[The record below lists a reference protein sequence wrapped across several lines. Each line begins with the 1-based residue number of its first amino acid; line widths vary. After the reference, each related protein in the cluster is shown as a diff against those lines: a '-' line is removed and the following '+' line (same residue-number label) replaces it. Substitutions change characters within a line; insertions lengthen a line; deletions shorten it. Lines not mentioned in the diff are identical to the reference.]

1 MRWPPCLLL
10 WLLAPAWGQ
19 SEGER
24 RCAQTGGEQGRCGR
38 RAALTARSRSPAQQN
53 FTLRCLQISSFFNSS
68 CSRTDGSA
76 WLGDLQ
82 THRWDNASDAIQFL
96 RPWAQGT
103 FSNEQWQKL
112 QRVFQV
118 YRLSFTRDIQELV
131 KMFPEGHL
139 HYPIE
144 LQMSAGC
151 AVCPGN
157 ASESFLQVAYQGE
170 HIVSFQG
177 TSWQK
182 APEAPPW
189 IELPIKVLN
198 SDQGTKEE
206 VQRLLNDT
214 CPQFLRGLLEAGKTD
229 LEKQE
234 KPVAWLSEGLS
245 PAHSHRQLVCHVS
258 GFSPKPVWVMWMR
271 GDQEEQNTHRGD
283 VLPNADGT
291 WYLQASLDVEAGA
304 AAGLACWVKHSS
316 LGGQPIVLYWAGGKP
331 LTTGLLTLIV
341 FMLLTVV
348 SCMFIA
354 VYHTRKRC
362 FYQDIL

>member
-10 WLLAPAWGQ
+10 GLLARVWGP
-19 SEGER
+19 SE
-24 RCAQTGGEQGRCGR
+24 
-38 RAALTARSRSPAQQN
+38 ARQN

-68 CSRTDGSA
+68 CSRTDGAA

-131 KMFPEGHL
+131 KMVPEGHL

-144 LQMSAGC
+144 LQGSAGC
-151 AVCPGN
+151 ALYPGN

-189 IELPIKVLN
+189 VELPIKVLN
-198 SDQGTKEE
+198 RDQGTKEE

-245 PAHSHRQLVCHVS
+245 SARGHRQVVCHVS
-258 GFSPKPVWVMWMR
+258 GFSPKPLWVMWMR

-291 WYLQASLDVEAGA
+291 WYLRASLDVEAGA

-331 LTTGLLTLIV
+331 LTAGLVTLIAFVLLTA
-341 FMLLTVV
+341 V
-348 SCMFIA
+348 SCVFIA
-354 VYHTRKRC
+354 VYHARKRC